1 MIKTRIISIDAQN
14 PKKDAIYEAA
24 EIIRNGGLVAFP
36 TETVYGLGGNA
47 LDEHAAEKIYAAKGR
62 PQDNPLI
69 VHIQSIDDLENI
81 VEDFPKEAGRLMKI
95 FWPGPLTILFRKKPV
110 IPAGTTAGLDTV
122 AVRMPAHRIALE
134 LIKAA
139 GVPIAA
145 PSANI
150 SGKPSPTCAADVYED
165 LNGKIDMILDGGTC
179 PVGVESTVLDL
190 SGPVPLILRP
200 GGLPKE
206 ELENILGR
214 VEIDPGLLP
223 GQKPRSP
230 GQKYRHYAPE
240 ARMTV
245 VEGPVELQVDKI
257 IELAKSLEMSGKK
270 VGIMA
275 TAQTRHLYPAGFV
288 VSVGDRNAPL
298 TISSNLFSIL
308 RKFDRMGVDEILAE
322 GISKSGLGL
331 AVMNR
336 LYKAAGY
343 NIIKV

>member
-1 MIKTRIISIDAQN
+1 MGKTKIILMNAQH
-14 PKKDAIYEAA
+14 PEKEKIREAA
-24 EIIRNGGLVAFP
+24 EIIKKGGLVAFP

-69 VHIQSIDDLENI
+69 VHIKAIGDLQDI
-81 VEDFPKEAGRLMKI
+81 VEDFPKEAGRLMEV

-134 LIKAA
+134 LIEAA

-145 PSANI
+145 PSANL
-150 SGKPSPTCAADVYED
+150 SGKPSPTCASDVYED
-165 LNGKIDMILDGGTC
+165 MNGRIDMILDGGPC

-200 GGLPKE
+200 GGITKE
-206 ELENILGR
+206 ELENILGP
-214 VEIDPGLLP
+214 VEVDPGLLP

-230 GQKYRHYAPE
+230 GQKYRHYAPH

-245 VEGPVELQVDKI
+245 VEGSVEHQIEKI
-257 IELAKSLEMSGKK
+257 IELAKGMENLGKR

-275 TAQTRHLYPAGFV
+275 TAQTRHRYPNTIV
-288 VSVGDRNAPL
+288 ISVGDRNAPL
-298 TISSNLFSIL
+298 TISSNLFAVL

-322 GISKSGLGL
+322 GISKEGLGL

>member
-1 MIKTRIISIDAQN
+1 VGKTRIITINAQN
-14 PKKDAIYEAA
+14 PEGEKIREAA
-24 EIIRNGGLVAFP
+24 EIIKRGGLVAFP

-47 LDEHAAEKIYAAKGR
+47 LDEHAAERIYSAKGR

-81 VEDFPKEAGRLMKI
+81 VEGIPKEAERLMKV

-122 AVRMPAHRIALE
+122 AVRMPAHRVALE

-150 SGKPSPTCAADVYED
+150 SGKPSPTCAEDVYED
-165 LNGKIDMILDGGTC
+165 LYGKIDMILDGGTC

-190 SGPVPLILRP
+190 SGPAPLILRP
-200 GGLPKE
+200 GGLTKE
-206 ELENILGR
+206 ELENILGH
-214 VEIDPGLLP
+214 VEIDPGLMP
-223 GQKPRSP
+223 GEKPRSP
-230 GQKYRHYAPE
+230 GQKYRHYAPR

-245 VEGPVELQVDKI
+245 VEGPLELQVGKI
-257 IELAKSLEMSGKK
+257 VELAKSLEKSGKK

-275 TAQTRHLYPAGFV
+275 TAQTRHLYPHMTVF
-288 VSVGDRNAPL
+288 SVGDRNAPL

-322 GISKSGLGL
+322 SISKDGLGL

-336 LYKAAGY
+336 LNKAAGY
-343 NIIKV
+343 NIIKA